1 MLDSL
6 NNQNIV
12 NGKYHM
18 TKEELKTQES
28 NKNIGMTEKQIQHS
42 KQKIKEFNIAKT
54 K

>member
-1 MLDSL
+1 MKRKL
-6 NNQNIV
+6 IY
-12 NGKYHM
+12 NGKYLSEM

-42 KQKIKEFNIAKT
+42 KQKIKELNIAKT